1 MVKISVIIPVYN
13 VEKYLKECLDS
24 VINQSFEDMEIIC
37 VNDGSSDSSPEIL
50 DEYQKTD
57 SRIKIITQ
65 ENRGAAAARNI
76 GLDNATGK
84 YIYFMDGDDYL
95 DLDALERL
103 YEISNERN
111 LDLLIFK
118 MANFDERTGK
128 EDYSYSDM
136 PFLLNIGKDVFNYED
151 FNDNLLNFDVSV
163 CTKFFKR
170 ELIEDKRFPEGLIFE
185 DNSFNI
191 DYLLDAERISFL
203 DECLYHRRIRD
214 SSVMTRA
221 SKQSSDLIEI
231 YDIIYA
237 KFRDKGLYPEFK
249 EKLFMRKTDAIYYR
263 YTLLLEEYKN
273 DYFDLMKE
281 SFLQHKEE
289 YENDFDL
296 DTIETYHKNL
306 FNAVIES
313 DTGEEFE
320 ANLKSRQ
327 RKSKA
332 IQKDERR
339 IEQNESKNLK
349 IADYLRKLKRK
360 L

>member
-273 DYFDLMKE
+273 D
-281 SFLQHKEE
+281 
-289 YENDFDL
+289 
-296 DTIETYHKNL
+296 
-306 FNAVIES
+306 
-313 DTGEEFE
+313 
-320 ANLKSRQ
+320 
-327 RKSKA
+327 
-332 IQKDERR
+332 
-339 IEQNESKNLK
+339 
-349 IADYLRKLKRK
+349 
-360 L
+360 